1 MTLRDA
7 FESWISLPPFEH
19 MCDRNSNK
27 SAWPGAYKRYE
38 TELAWEAYQAAHA
51 KQQKRI
57 DELRDATDEIWA
69 CANSGYSLDDLKSKI
84 AMSAEA
90 VAHMDKEDGTLQWLP
105 HNQTVEPGAY
115 LYLRNSSAMAQ
126 EGE

>member
-1 MTLRDA
+1 MTLRDE

-57 DELRDATDEIWA
+57 DGLKNMLEDVVNEIELSESMIEAHGPLGTAPAVLVRLVLDRKDAEIA
-69 CANSGYSLDDLKSKI
+69 MLKSGMI
-84 AMSAEA
+84 SLSA
-90 VAHMDKEDGTLQWLP
+90 T
-105 HNQTVEPGAY
+105 
-115 LYLRNSSAMAQ
+115 AQ
-126 EGE
+126 EG